1 MGGYNLKKDSR
12 YVECN
17 AMPYHEQSTDNA
29 TAHSASEYDQNI
41 RKSIPLYDLFH
52 EATINIV
59 TSCNANPSI
68 WVDIGCGTGTLVEQA
83 YSLFPATM
91 FILTDPSA
99 AMLEIAAEKLKGK
112 DRVTIL
118 EPTEAAQLSLA
129 KQADVITAIQ
139 SLHYCKPKQ
148 RKDSI
153 MNCFRQLKTGG
164 VFVTFENVKPL
175 TERGIEIGK
184 DNWRR
189 FEVRAGKSVEDARKH
204 VARFGVEYY
213 PLTIEE
219 HLELL
224 RFAGFSTVELL
235 WYSYMQAGFYCVK

>member
-1 MGGYNLKKDSR
+1 MLH
-12 YVECN
+12 
-17 AMPYHEQSTDNA
+17 HEQRTDNA
-29 TAHSASEYDQNI
+29 TAHPASEYDQNI

-68 WVDIGCGTGTLVEQA
+68 WVDIGCGTGTFVERA
-83 YSLFPATM
+83 YNLFPATE
-91 FILTDPSA
+91 FLLTDPSA
-99 AMLEIAAEKLKGK
+99 AMLEVAAEKLKGK

-118 EPTEAAQLSLA
+118 GPIEAAQLSLA

-139 SLHYCKPKQ
+139 SLHYCKPKP

-153 MNCFRQLKTGG
+153 TNCYRQLKSGG
-164 VFVTFENVKPL
+164 VFVTFENIKPL
-175 TERGIEIGK
+175 TERGIAIGK
-184 DNWRR
+184 DNWQR

-204 VARFGVEYY
+204 IARFGVEYF

-224 RFAGFSTVELL
+224 RFACFSTVELL
-235 WYSYMQAGFYCVK
+235 WYSYMQAGFYCIK